1 MPALSGPSPC
11 HLHPV
16 TLALS
21 PCLAPSQH
29 PLTRPLS
36 QSQPHTHPLT
46 PPLTTPHPHLTLTLA
61 HPNQVKVCAQ
71 AFYILQAHHDYC
83 PDDTLTRDEEVLF
96 RDWESKCA
104 NFPVGLTEQSES
116 LHWYCILPLCVL
128 LVLGCLI
135 TRAVW
140 RRHQRVLQ
148 DRANLR
154 ISRDRAHVD
163 LQIHLHQ
170 KANGA
175 SA

>member
-1 MPALSGPSPC
+1 MSRYCLLVAVALTQANGN
-11 HLHPV
+11 
-16 TLALS
+16 AE
-21 PCLAPSQH
+21 
-29 PLTRPLS
+29 RP
-36 QSQPHTHPLT
+36 H
-46 PPLTTPHPHLTLTLA
+46 
-61 HPNQVKVCAQ
+61 
-71 AFYILQAHHDYC
+71 
-83 PDDTLTRDEEVLF
+83 VLF

-128 LVLGCLI
+128 LLLGCLI